1 MKKKLIYR
9 GINLNDF
16 SNIKTQGIPKG
27 SVFTTDYLWA
37 KKHGKV
43 IAVPYSKS
51 EFEPTKDNFT
61 FKELLLNE
69 RYFVNKRKI
78 KKFIEVGVLK

>member
-43 IAVPYSKS
+43 IAIPFSKS
-51 EFEPTKDNFT
+51 GLKPTKDNIT
-61 FKELLLNE
+61 FKRLKINE
-69 RYFVNKRKI
+69 KYFVTIKQR
-78 KKFIEVGVLK
+78 KKFTKIGEL